1 MYDYYREHIKPFID
15 FGKTKTQ
22 NFNSRQKGNGAL
34 NMTEYKLVESM
45 QSDKPLDIDTTSSPN
60 IVYQRKN
67 IKSVEATGS
76 EDDFTYKPKHWE
88 YEERE
93 LTQDEYS
100 QYLIAMEQ
108 VKEINEHSDEEAIDN
123 YTRQLMDE
131 GVL

>member
-1 MYDYYREHIKPFID
+1 
-15 FGKTKTQ
+15 
-22 NFNSRQKGNGAL
+22 
-34 NMTEYKLVESM
+34 MTEYKLVESM

-60 IVYQRKN
+60 IVYQRPT

-76 EDDFTYKPKHWE
+76 EADFTYKPKHWE

-108 VKEINEHSDEEAIDN
+108 VQAINEHSDNEAIDN
-123 YTRQLMDE
+123 YTMQLMQE
-131 GVL
+131 GII

>member
-1 MYDYYREHIKPFID
+1 
-15 FGKTKTQ
+15 
-22 NFNSRQKGNGAL
+22 
-34 NMTEYKLVESM
+34 MTEYKLVESM

-100 QYLIAMEQ
+100 QYLIAMEKTFRILVQ
-108 VKEINEHSDEEAIDN
+108 SLKRLYQADPQRVTKKDIDKRLKNGTINQEEYDYILN
-123 YTRQLMDE
+123 
-131 GVL
+131 

>member
-1 MYDYYREHIKPFID
+1 
-15 FGKTKTQ
+15 
-22 NFNSRQKGNGAL
+22 
-34 NMTEYKLVESM
+34 MTEYRLIESM
-45 QSDKPLDIDTTSSPN
+45 QSDKPLDIDITSSPN

-76 EDDFTYKPKHWE
+76 EDDFAYKPKHWE

-108 VKEINEHSDEEAIDN
+108 AEAINEHSDNEAIDN
-123 YTRQLMDE
+123 YTMQLMNE
-131 GVL
+131 GEL

>member
-1 MYDYYREHIKPFID
+1 
-15 FGKTKTQ
+15 
-22 NFNSRQKGNGAL
+22 
-34 NMTEYKLVESM
+34 MTEYKLVESM
-45 QSDKPLDIDTTSSPN
+45 QSDKPLDIDTISSPN

-67 IKSVEATGS
+67 IKSVEVTGS

-108 VKEINEHSDEEAIDN
+108 AKEINEHSDEEAIDN

>member
-1 MYDYYREHIKPFID
+1 
-15 FGKTKTQ
+15 
-22 NFNSRQKGNGAL
+22 
-34 NMTEYKLVESM
+34 MTEYKLVESM
-45 QSDKPLDIDTTSSPN
+45 QSDKPLDIDATSSPN

-67 IKSVEATGS
+67 IKLVEATGN
-76 EDDFTYKPKHWE
+76 EYDFTYKPKHWE
-88 YEERE
+88 YDERE

-108 VKEINEHSDEEAIDN
+108 AKEINEHSDEEAIDN

>member
-1 MYDYYREHIKPFID
+1 
-15 FGKTKTQ
+15 
-22 NFNSRQKGNGAL
+22 
-34 NMTEYKLVESM
+34 MTEYKLVESM
-45 QSDKPLDIDTTSSPN
+45 QLDKPIDIDTKSSPN

-76 EDDFTYKPKHWE
+76 EDDFTYKPEHWE

-108 VKEINEHSDEEAIDN
+108 AKRINEHSDEEAIDN